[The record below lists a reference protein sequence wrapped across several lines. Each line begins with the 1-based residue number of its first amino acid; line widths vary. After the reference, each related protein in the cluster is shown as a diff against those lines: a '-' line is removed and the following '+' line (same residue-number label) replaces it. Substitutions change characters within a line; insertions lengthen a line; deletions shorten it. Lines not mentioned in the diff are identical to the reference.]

1 LFSRVLQNFRKNL
14 HHSHKGKKCECCNL
28 FKKLY
33 NTNHLKFTQLSF
45 QMNNGK
51 IVKMKI
57 PFGKIF
63 KILKKALKAW
73 WEKDPFRE
81 SAIIAYYA
89 IFALPGLLV
98 VILTTAGYFFGNDA
112 VNNLITDQFTSTMGA
127 DTAQQVQNIILQASK
142 AKNSVLATIIGVIV
156 MFVGATGVFAQFQK
170 SLNTIWEVKI
180 DDSKSGIWDFI
191 RIRLFSFGLI
201 ITIAFLL
208 IVSLVI
214 SALLSAFGSWL
225 SGHFSETFYAA
236 LQVVNFI
243 ISFAILAVLFALMF
257 KFLPDAKI
265 KWKHVW
271 IGSVVTAFLFGIGK
285 FGLGLYFGKLNPGD
299 GYGAASSIILIMLWV
314 SYSSMIV
321 FYGAEF
327 TRAYANFISGRVA
340 PKDIAITDNHGNPN
354 YTESK
359 IGFDV

>member
-1 LFSRVLQNFRKNL
+1 
-14 HHSHKGKKCECCNL
+14 
-28 FKKLY
+28 
-33 NTNHLKFTQLSF
+33 
-45 QMNNGK
+45 
-51 IVKMKI
+51 MKI
-57 PFGKIF
+57 PFKNIWS
-63 KILKKALKAW
+63 ILKIALTEW
-73 WEKDPFRE
+73 WAKDPFRE

-98 VILTTAGYFFGNDA
+98 VILTTAGYFFGSDA
-112 VNNLITDQFTSTMGA
+112 VNNHITAQFASTMGV
-127 DTAQQVQNIILQASK
+127 DTALQIQNIIVQASE
-142 AKNSVLATIIGVIV
+142 AKNSVWATIIGVII
-156 MFVGATGVFAQFQK
+156 MIVGATAVFAQLQK

-180 DDSKSGIWDFI
+180 DDSKYGIWSFV

-201 ITIAFLL
+201 VTIAFLL

-214 SALLSAFGSWL
+214 SALLSAFGDWL
-225 SGHFSETFYAA
+225 SGHFSETFFVA

-243 ISFAILAVLFALMF
+243 LSFIFLTVLFALMF

-299 GYGAASSIILIMLWV
+299 GYGAAGSIILIMLWV

-321 FYGAEF
+321 FFGAEF
-327 TRAYANFISGRVA
+327 TRAFADFISGGVA
-340 PKDIAITDNHGNPN
+340 PSEIAVSDIQPDF
-354 YTESK
+354 S
-359 IGFDV
+359 